1 MPENTLT
8 RHAMKMQ
15 KAIAFTIIPIGLLT
29 LIAGLFSWIVGAFS
43 PFNSTMIIILGVLLL
58 VVGMSVLIREMFE
71 SWLSRSQ
78 AALVDGLQAG

>member
-1 MPENTLT
+1 
-8 RHAMKMQ
+8 MKVR
-15 KAIAFTIIPIGLLT
+15 KAIAFTLIPTGLLT
-29 LIAGLFSWIVGAFS
+29 CFAGLFSLILGAYS

-58 VVGMSVLIREMFE
+58 VVGILILVRELFE